1 MKGENNMLK
10 NFISVVNRA
19 GNVFSRAVTVI
30 VLAAMG
36 LVSAIL
42 FYQFFI
48 EKPFQT
54 LLAGLVVAGVAL
66 IVLKGRKK

>member
-1 MKGENNMLK
+1 MLK
-10 NFISVVNRA
+10 NFIRVVNRA
-19 GNVFSRAVTVI
+19 GNAFSRAVTVI
-30 VLAAMG
+30 VLVAMG

-54 LLAGLVVAGVAL
+54 LLAGLVMTGIVAL